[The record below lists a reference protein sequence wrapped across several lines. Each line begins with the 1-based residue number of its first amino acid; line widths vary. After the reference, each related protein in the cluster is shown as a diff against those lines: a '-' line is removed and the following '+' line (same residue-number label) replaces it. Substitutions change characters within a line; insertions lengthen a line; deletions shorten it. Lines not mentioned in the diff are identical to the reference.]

1 MATLLEGVNR
11 VLKRV
16 QIIDS
21 DLASL
26 TSSGKQ
32 PWINVA
38 TQVWNEVLIDLYD
51 KTSIPYPKEVGTDA
65 ITLVTDDRSYVL
77 ASDLIQLRYP
87 LKDEA
92 NGQFISE
99 YPGGYM
105 HMIQDQILIDNE
117 IGLPYLA
124 AFDPENGE
132 LYLDKIPTSN
142 ENGLVYKYW
151 YDKNLEMTL
160 AADVFPFNNHVYLS
174 IIPAV
179 AELWRQETQNKYDE
193 KLYKKSIARAGS
205 FLTQVQQND
214 SWLPVKFFNRTNND
228 PYAR

>member
-1 MATLLEGVNR
+1 MTTLLEGVNR

-21 DLASL
+21 DLTSL

-38 TQVWNEVLIDLYD
+38 IQVWNEALIDLYD
-51 KTSIPYPKEVGTDA
+51 KTSIPYPTEVGTGT
-65 ITLVTDDRSYVL
+65 ITLVTDDRDYAL
-77 ASDLIQLRYP
+77 ALDLIQLRYP
-87 LKDEA
+87 LKDET

-105 HMIQDQILIDNE
+105 QLVQDQIFINNE
-117 IGLPYLA
+117 TGLPYLGS
-124 AFDPENGE
+124 FDPEDGE
-132 LYLDKIPTSN
+132 LYLDKIPTFS

-151 YDKNLEMTL
+151 YDKDLEMTL
-160 AADVFPFNNHVYLS
+160 AADEFPFNNHVYLS
-174 IIPAV
+174 LIPAV
-179 AELWRQETQNKYDE
+179 AELWRQEVQNKYE
-193 KLYKKSIARAGS
+193 IKLYRKSMARAGS
-205 FLTQVQQND
+205 FLTQIQQNH
-214 SWLPVKFFNRTNND
+214 SYAPVKIFNNSSND

>member
-11 VLKRV
+11 VLKRA
-16 QIIDS
+16 QILDS

-38 TQVWNEVLIDLYD
+38 IQVWNEVLIDLYD
-51 KTSIPYPKEVGTDA
+51 KTTIPYPTEVGTGS
-65 ITLVTDDRSYVL
+65 ITLVTGDRDYAL
-77 ASDLIQLRYP
+77 ASDLIQLRFP
-87 LKDEA
+87 LKDET

-105 HMIQDQILIDNE
+105 QLVQDQVFINDE
-117 IGLPYLA
+117 TGLPYLA
-124 AFDPENGE
+124 AFDPEDGE
-132 LYLDKIPTSN
+132 LYLDKIPTSS

-151 YDKNLEMTL
+151 YDKDLEMTL
-160 AADVFPFNNHVYLS
+160 AADTFPFNNHVYLS

-179 AELWRQETQNKYDE
+179 TELWRQEVQNKYDK

-205 FLTQVQQND
+205 FLTKVQQND
-214 SWLPVKFFNRTNND
+214 SYFPVKIFNNSSND